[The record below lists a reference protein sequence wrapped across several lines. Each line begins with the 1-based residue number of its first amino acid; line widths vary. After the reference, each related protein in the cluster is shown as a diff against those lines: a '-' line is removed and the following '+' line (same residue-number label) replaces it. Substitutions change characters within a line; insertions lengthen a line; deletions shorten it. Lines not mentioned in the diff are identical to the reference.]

1 MPYEGET
8 QKFSFS
14 GGSCPMKGGLSR
26 GWFIPFWILCRQKEL
41 DDDPKAT
48 QQIEFV
54 GELKNYDGV
63 NADGTQSMFFLTVL
77 GKIKGRD

>member
-1 MPYEGET
+1 
-8 QKFSFS
+8 
-14 GGSCPMKGGLSR
+14 MKGGFSR
-26 GWFIPFWILCRQKEL
+26 GTFIPFCILYRQKEL
-41 DDDPKAT
+41 DADPKAT

-77 GKIKGRD
+77 GKIKERD